1 MVFEDPNGQHRA
13 LGVTSKTQA
22 DVHLGLRQPF

>member
-1 MVFEDPNGQHRA
+1 LKIQIDSTRA

-22 DVHLGLRQPF
+22 DVHLGLRQRF